1 MRGANERDATHRDA
15 THRNVTSHDASV
27 AWFKLAEFV
36 SRGEKEKALN
46 LYRLLSHSFDEK
58 AYALQ
63 LEADVLWAFE
73 DMEALE
79 RYRQAA
85 FLYKKEQKIA
95 SAVAIYEHLLTLQPG
110 SCENLVSLLE
120 FYARLSWVDKFK
132 DRLSLLVELFENRKL
147 SQWVL
152 WEAIETVVFIL
163 REQKNKKIFDL
174 LSGLLEERIPVLLE
188 KTILLYNGR
197 EEPAKKLSLVR
208 EIGEER

>member
-1 MRGANERDATHRDA
+1 MRGASAQD
-15 THRNVTSHDASV
+15 VSV

-46 LYRLLSHSFDEK
+46 LYRLLSHSFNEK

-85 FLYKKEQKIA
+85 FLYKKEQNIA

-163 REQKNKKIFDL
+163 REQKNKKIFNVLSSL
-174 LSGLLEERIPVLLE
+174 LGERVPSVLE
-188 KTILLYNGR
+188 KTVLLYNGQ
-197 EEPAKKLSLVR
+197 EEPVR
-208 EIGEER
+208 RSNSAQEKGEEG